1 MNTDNN
7 RVVQIKFD
15 LIIPNGMTTERIERL
30 AIDLQNI
37 INENTDDIEC
47 VNGVNEVED
56 RLRNEKISKQEAK
69 CVYCGMFGF

>member
-1 MNTDNN
+1 MNADDN

-15 LIIPNGMTTERIERL
+15 LIIPNGMTTERIEQL

-47 VNGVNEVED
+47 VNIGRRVGG
-56 RLRNEKISKQEAK
+56 
-69 CVYCGMFGF
+69 YY

>member
-1 MNTDNN
+1 MNTDN

-56 RLRNEKISKQEAK
+56 ITEQYKNNK
-69 CVYCGMFGF
+69 

>member
-1 MNTDNN
+1 MNTDN

-15 LIIPNGMTTERIERL
+15 LSIPNRITTERIEKL
-30 AIDLQNI
+30 ASDLQNI

-56 RLRNEKISKQEAK
+56 ITEQYKNNK
-69 CVYCGMFGF
+69 

>member
-1 MNTDNN
+1 MNTDN

-56 RLRNEKISKQEAK
+56 ITEQYKNNIFNQ
-69 CVYCGMFGF
+69 

>member
-1 MNTDNN
+1 MNADD

-15 LIIPNGMTTERIERL
+15 LVIPNGMTTERIERL

-37 INENTDDIEC
+37 INENALLDDIEC

-56 RLRNEKISKQEAK
+56 ITEQYKNNK
-69 CVYCGMFGF
+69 

>member
-1 MNTDNN
+1 MNTDN

-30 AIDLQNI
+30 AIDLQDI
-37 INENTDDIEC
+37 INEDTDDIEC

-56 RLRNEKISKQEAK
+56 ITEQYKNNIFNQ
-69 CVYCGMFGF
+69 